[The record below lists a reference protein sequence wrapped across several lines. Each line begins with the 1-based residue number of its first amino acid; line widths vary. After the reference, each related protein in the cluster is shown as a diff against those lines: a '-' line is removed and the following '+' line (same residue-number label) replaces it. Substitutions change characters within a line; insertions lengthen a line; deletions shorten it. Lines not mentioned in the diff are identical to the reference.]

1 MDFSSAKRKARPSMI
16 VITGSESFVGAELK
30 AQLLRGGH
38 NYVGIDAVSSGDPRC
53 RAADICSP
61 DVADLIPEKADALI
75 HLAAISRDKDCLA
88 DPVRAFS
95 VNVNGTINLIRA
107 AQARGVRQFIFASSE
122 WVYGDVAN
130 EGIQTED
137 LPIDLRRLH
146 SEYAIT
152 KLVDEQMLR
161 LACERSAWNATIL
174 RFGII
179 YGKRPANWSAV
190 EQLFFGARDKETI
203 EIGSAR
209 TGRRFIHIADIC
221 RGIIAVLGRS
231 GYEIFNLSG
240 DRLITLGEI
249 VETGAK
255 IWGTTPTL
263 VEKNPSSVS
272 IRNPENA
279 KARKILSWA
288 PEFDLVS
295 GLRSIM

>member
-1 MDFSSAKRKARPSMI
+1 MI

-30 AQLLRGGH
+30 AQLVAAGH
-38 NYVGIDAVSSGDPRC
+38 DYLGLDALSSADAKTRV
-53 RAADICSP
+53 ADICSP
-61 DVADLIPEKADALI
+61 SVVDLIPENADTLI

-107 AQARGVRQFIFASSE
+107 ARARGVRQFIFASSE

-130 EGIQTED
+130 EEIQTED
-137 LPIDLRRLH
+137 LAIDIRKLH

-152 KLVDEQMLR
+152 KLVGEQILR
-161 LACERSAWNATIL
+161 IECERSAWAATVL

-179 YGKRPANWSAV
+179 YGPRPANWSAV
-190 EQLFFGARDKETI
+190 ENLFFGARDKETI

-209 TGRRFIHIADIC
+209 TGRRFIHVSDIC
-221 RGIIAVLGRS
+221 RGILAVLGRS

-249 VETGAK
+249 VAEGAR
-255 IWGTTPTL
+255 IWNTKPAL
-263 VEKNPSSVS
+263 VEKNSSVIS
-272 IRNPENA
+272 SRNPENA
-279 KARKILSWA
+279 KAREILSWA
-288 PEFDLVS
+288 PKYDLAI
-295 GLRSIM
+295 GLRSLL